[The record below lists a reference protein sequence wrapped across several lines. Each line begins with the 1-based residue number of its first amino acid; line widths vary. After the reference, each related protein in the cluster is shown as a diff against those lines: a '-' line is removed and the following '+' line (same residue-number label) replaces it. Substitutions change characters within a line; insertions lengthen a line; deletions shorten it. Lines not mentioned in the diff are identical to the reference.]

1 MHDANGNLS
10 KGERQGLAAGT
21 RVSWQHEGMAEEATG
36 VVSRVKG
43 ETLVLRDGREVM
55 PYYYCRHAPAM
66 GGTVEVRVPSAAS
79 TQPKDPADDHG
90 ESQVRPVPRTPEYRE
105 AWERVVLAVQGRLA
119 AGETVAAAVAAEAA
133 VASVPVTVATY
144 TYWRYQ
150 MARAGKLQR
159 GTCPASKERAGRAGA
174 MARVARER
182 SAAGAAAGAAAVAM
196 AGAFGARAGDP
207 AQVNPAGLRLVDGA
221 AAEGPAEVPAE
232 APAQGG
238 GVAAESVPE
247 VLRERV
253 AALASEMTAATQ
265 SMECAER
272 LRLLEYGRRSLEQ
285 TRALAAALD
294 EAVSTVRR
302 YPWAV
307 RFLRQRMLSAAASK
321 ATGGEA

>member
-1 MHDANGNLS
+1 MSDPNGNLS

-43 ETLVLRDGREVM
+43 ETLVLRDGREVLS
-55 PYYYCRHAPAM
+55 YYYCRHAPAT
-66 GGTVEVRVPSAAS
+66 GGTVEVRVPSAA
-79 TQPKDPADDHG
+79 QARQAKAA
-90 ESQVRPVPRTPEYRE
+90 PVAVAEAAPGQARLIQRTPEYR
-105 AWERVVLAVQGRLA
+105 AALERVVCGVQRRLA
-119 AGETVAAAVAAEAA
+119 AGEPLQRALAVEAAAAPMHV
-133 VASVPVTVATY
+133 SLRTY
-144 TYWRYQ
+144 HYWLKR
-150 MARAGKLQR
+150 MVKAGKVQR
-159 GTCPASKERAGRAGA
+159 QARGAAKVLPGRDGAG
-174 MARVARER
+174 ARER
-182 SAAGAAAGAAAVAM
+182 AAAAIADELDALTEAAAPGN
-196 AGAFGARAGDP
+196 AGGLVLLP
-207 AQVNPAGLRLVDGA
+207 ATEQAQA
-221 AAEGPAEVPAE
+221 QAQ
-232 APAQGG
+232 AQGG

-253 AALASEMTAATQ
+253 AALASEMMAAQQ

-302 YPWAV
+302 YPWAA

-321 ATGGEA
+321 AIGGEA